1 MTGLAALAA
10 SLETT
15 RLEVSDGVAWLELD
29 RPERFNARN
38 QRMRTEL
45 GRIYPAV
52 AADPEVR
59 VLVLSGAGDRAFCA
73 GMDLKEAAVAETP
86 LERRA
91 RLTAA
96 RDIEQLAALPLPTIA
111 AINGVAL
118 GGGLEMALA
127 CDLRVAAHEAS
138 LGFPEVGHGLVPGG
152 GGTQRLPA
160 LLGTARAY
168 ELLYLGER
176 IDGRRAAELGL
187 VNASVPRTELRE
199 NVAALA
205 GRIAAQPPA
214 ALRLVKESVRRS
226 LEVPLSVGIDAELEL
241 LLQAIAERQA
251 AAADGNDGNTKQTV
265 G

>member
-1 MTGLAALAA
+1 MTVVAALAEDLDA
-10 SLETT
+10 T
-15 RLEVSDGVAWLELD
+15 RLEVVDGVVWLELA

-38 QRMRTEL
+38 QRMREEL
-45 GRIYPAV
+45 TRIYDAV
-52 AADPEVR
+52 GNDPDVR
-59 VLVLSGAGDRAFCA
+59 VLVLTGSGDRAFCS
-73 GMDLKEAAVAETP
+73 GMDLKEATQEESP
-86 LERRA
+86 LQRRD
-91 RLTAA
+91 RLRAA

-127 CDLRVAAHEAS
+127 CDLRVAAHEATM
-138 LGFPEVGHGLVPGG
+138 GFPEVGHGLVPGG

-168 ELLYLGER
+168 ELLYLGDR

-187 VNASVPRTELRE
+187 VNASVPATELRTH
-199 NVAALA
+199 VTALA
-205 GRIAAQPPA
+205 ARLSAQPST

-226 LEVPLSVGIDAELEL
+226 QEVPLSVGIEAELEL
-241 LLQAIAERQA
+241 LLQAVADRRA
-251 AAADGNDGNTKQTV
+251 AAAAEPRETKQTV